1 MQSLLKRGWSFG
13 ILGALVWPALGGI
26 VTTLT
31 LFTAPTQAETGKVDS
46 SCTYNGIP
54 LQGKVQVV
62 DAFPDIKVK
71 KVSSFPDL
79 KVEDV
84 SSFPDA
90 CGKWQFV
97 DSFPDFKIQYV
108 DSFPDIEIEFVNSF
122 PGLP

>member
-1 MQSLLKRGWSFG
+1 MQSLPRQGWSLG
-13 ILGALVWPALGGI
+13 LLGALARPPLLGI
-26 VTTLT
+26 ATVLI
-31 LFTAPTQAETGKVDS
+31 LVSAPTQAETGKVDS
-46 SCTYNGIP
+46 SCTYNGVS

-62 DAFPDIKVK
+62 DSFPDIKVK
-71 KVSSFPDL
+71 VVSSFPDL

-84 SSFPDA
+84 SSFPDS

-108 DSFPDIEIEFVNSF
+108 DAFPDIEIEFVNSF